1 MTNRVSI
8 AQLRSMVDDL
18 NQIEGKKLYQ
28 LGEAYG
34 GIRLEKRLNDRTGA
48 INCPLSSGY
57 GTKREL
63 YEAMRAYI
71 SGIYAGKREE

>member
-34 GIRLEKRLNDRTGA
+34 GIRLEKRLNDGTGA
-48 INCPLSSGY
+48 IKCPLSSGY

-71 SGIYAGKREE
+71 SGIYAGKRKE

>member
-1 MTNRVSI
+1 MANRISI
-8 AQLRSMVDDL
+8 AQLRSLVDDL

-34 GIRLEKRLNDRTGA
+34 GIRLEKRLHESTTA

-71 SGIYAGKREE
+71 SGIYAGKGEE